1 MIKMNIPPG
10 ALKIIE
16 ELHLRGFEAYL
27 AGGCVRDMFL
37 GRKPKDFDI
46 ATSAKPDDIKRIFDK
61 TILVGE
67 SFGVIRVIVENEEY
81 EVATFR
87 SDGNYSDGRRP
98 DNVKFSSAEEDVKRR
113 DLTINALLYDPVS
126 KKIIDLVGGQR
137 DIQNKL
143 IKTVGSAQARFAEDR
158 LRMLRTIRFAAQLDG
173 FKVDESIISAIAAE
187 ASLISLVSKERI
199 AQEMSK
205 IWTSNSPAN
214 GWKLLAETCML
225 QHIFP
230 QVTETWEQLIPA
242 FALLSDLND
251 FLPDEKETLAWAL
264 IAKRLK
270 KDKVESFLK
279 LNYKLS
285 NSQIKDVI
293 SLLNVNEDFLKGP
306 WNGWRVVKAL
316 MSPLAP
322 LHVGFTKL
330 QQPAVDVLNEI
341 EKQSQNIIDNPI
353 PINEIPKGDNP
364 ALEAFSGP
372 KLGKILRQ
380 IECIILERRAMTMND
395 AIEIALQEL
404 SEP

>member
-16 ELHLRGFEAYL
+16 ELQLCGFEAYL

-46 ATSAKPDDIKRIFDK
+46 ATSAKPDEIKGIFHK

-67 SFGVIRVIVENEEY
+67 SFGVIRVIIDSEEY

-113 DLTINALLYDPVS
+113 DLTINALFYDPVS
-126 KKIIDLVGGQR
+126 KKIIDFIGGEK
-137 DIQNKL
+137 DIESKL
-143 IKTVGSAQARFAEDR
+143 IRTVGSAHARFAEDR
-158 LRMLRTIRFAAQLDG
+158 LRMLRAIRFASQLDG
-173 FKVDESIISAIAAE
+173 FTIDKSIIDAIASE
-187 ASLISLVSKERI
+187 ASLVSLVSKERI
-199 AQEMSK
+199 SQEMSK
-205 IWTSNSPAN
+205 IWTSNSPAV
-214 GWKLLAETCML
+214 GWKLLAETGMM

-230 QVTETWEQLIPA
+230 QVVETWEQLMPA
-242 FALLSDLND
+242 FVLLPDLND

-285 NSQIKDVI
+285 NSQVKDVI
-293 SLLNVNEDFLKGP
+293 SLLSVNEDFLKGP
-306 WNGWRVVKAL
+306 WSGWRVVKAL

-322 LHVGFTKL
+322 LHIGFTKL

-341 EKQSQNIIDNPI
+341 EKQSQSIVDNPV

-380 IECIILERRAMTMND
+380 IECVILERRATTMID
-395 AIEIALQEL
+395 AIEIAMQEL
-404 SEP
+404 SET